1 MAVFNTDKVA
11 DDYVVSTPFL
21 NKEPGLL
28 DTVNKCFPKVWDIYK
43 LMRSCDW
50 TEDDFNYTDNIEDF
64 TNGPTQVSDI
74 MLKTLMWQWESDS
87 VASRAPT
94 IIIAPFNP
102 ATEIWAAEQRI
113 TDNEQCLT
121 RHHEVYVAGKGWV
134 SIADVVIGDSTLN
147 FDPKTKEIRFSKVLN
162 KIQKAN
168 TGKMFF
174 ISNKTGTIKQHV
186 TEDHRM
192 CVYRSRGKEWVHSPT
207 AANDFIPHTLCR
219 LAVSG
224 IKVDGDKNHLTF
236 KDRLWI
242 AFQAD
247 GSHDEKYTGARTG
260 FWPMRFSFKKQRK
273 IEALRSILS
282 NIEYQYKEWNDD
294 RGYTCFSIQ
303 IPVSDVRGGGKQFSW
318 VKIHEVS
325 HEWCEEFI
333 YELKNWDAT
342 FGSSGKRHIAIYTST
357 NKECIDAVALIS
369 HLAGFRALVKLQKD
383 DRPNRKPCWQI
394 NISQFDNVNCGGI
407 KKQVDENFND
417 DVFCITVAEDAF
429 LTRYEDTI
437 TVSHNCHG
445 NTYSEI
451 VRTGMPNSNE
461 VIGQLLETTEVI
473 RRLGLVS
480 QTLDKVMAYSRKIAY
495 EQKYDR
501 FEAYE
506 HLLLFYYAM
515 LILERIQFIASFA
528 ITFSICDSGLFQS
541 IGQAVKLICRDE
553 LQVHCEYRKEV
564 LREILKTE
572 EGKAA
577 YTKLR
582 PLMCE
587 MLDEVIDNE
596 LSWTEWLFDGRSIV
610 GTNASIV
617 KKFVLYS
624 ARDVA
629 LFLDLESKH
638 RFVKENPMPHLI
650 KWFDIDYSQSA
661 PQENDVPNYKLGTV
675 SNDDDGEE
683 FDL

>member
-1 MAVFNTDKVA
+1 MAVFNTDKLA

-64 TNGPTQVSDI
+64 VNGPQDVASI

-102 ATEIWAAEQRI
+102 STEIWTCEQRI
-113 TDNEQCLT
+113 TDNE
-121 RHHEVYVAGKGWV
+121 
-134 SIADVVIGDSTLN
+134 SI
-147 FDPKTKEIRFSKVLN
+147 
-162 KIQKAN
+162 
-168 TGKMFF
+168 
-174 ISNKTGTIKQHV
+174 H
-186 TEDHRM
+186 
-192 CVYRSRGKEWVHSPT
+192 
-207 AANDFIPHTLCR
+207 AA
-219 LAVSG
+219 
-224 IKVDGDKNHLTF
+224 
-236 KDRLWI
+236 
-242 AFQAD
+242 
-247 GSHDEKYTGARTG
+247 
-260 FWPMRFSFKKQRK
+260 
-273 IEALRSILS
+273 
-282 NIEYQYKEWNDD
+282 
-294 RGYTCFSIQ
+294 
-303 IPVSDVRGGGKQFSW
+303 
-318 VKIHEVS
+318 
-325 HEWCEEFI
+325 
-333 YELKNWDAT
+333 
-342 FGSSGKRHIAIYTST
+342 
-357 NKECIDAVALIS
+357 
-369 HLAGFRALVKLQKD
+369 
-383 DRPNRKPCWQI
+383 
-394 NISQFDNVNCGGI
+394 
-407 KKQVDENFND
+407 
-417 DVFCITVAEDAF
+417 
-429 LTRYEDTI
+429 
-437 TVSHNCHG
+437 
-445 NTYSEI
+445 TYSEI
-451 VRTGMPNSNE
+451 VRTGVPNSNE

-495 EQKYDR
+495 EQKCDR

-577 YTKLR
+577 YQKLK
-582 PLMCE
+582 PTME
-587 MLDEVIDNE
+587 AMLDEVIDNE

-629 LFLDLESKH
+629 LFLDLNSKH